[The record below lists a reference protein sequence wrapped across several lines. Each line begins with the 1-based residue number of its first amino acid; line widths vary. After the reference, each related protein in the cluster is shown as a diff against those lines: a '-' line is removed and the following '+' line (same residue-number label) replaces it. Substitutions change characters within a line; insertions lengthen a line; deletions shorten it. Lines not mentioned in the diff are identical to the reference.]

1 MTRLGPDDRPGFK
14 DVEVVEGYDRWAS
27 TYEGEPNPLIR
38 LEEPLTLALIGEV
51 QGQRVLDVGCGTG
64 RYCVLLA
71 QRGAAVI
78 GVDPSRGMLEQA
90 RRKIEGS
97 RAEPGGWG
105 RRASRK
111 GSQEAED
118 AERRGGVPRRL
129 GTRSVEGG
137 LPGEECQVE
146 LYHGTLEEAG
156 FPDEQFDLVVS
167 ALALSHLPELEPVLR
182 ECARVLKPGGRMV
195 ISDIHPFWPVA
206 GHDYVEFF
214 DADGQE
220 YRIVQHP
227 HLIGDY
233 WRIFGQLGLEVEDIL
248 EPKIEGRLV
257 EEFASLREYE
267 GIPLALILKARK
279 PLI

>member
-1 MTRLGPDDRPGFK
+1 
-14 DVEVVEGYDRWAS
+14 
-27 TYEGEPNPLIR
+27 
-38 LEEPLTLALIGEV
+38 
-51 QGQRVLDVGCGTG
+51 
-64 RYCVLLA
+64 
-71 QRGAAVI
+71 
-78 GVDPSRGMLEQA
+78 
-90 RRKIEGS
+90 
-97 RAEPGGWG
+97 
-105 RRASRK
+105 
-111 GSQEAED
+111 
-118 AERRGGVPRRL
+118 
-129 GTRSVEGG
+129 
-137 LPGEECQVE
+137 
-146 LYHGTLEEAG
+146 
-156 FPDEQFDLVVS
+156 VS

-214 DADGQE
+214 DAGGQE

-248 EPKIEGRLV
+248 EPKIESRLV